1 MKDGGEEGRGWRG
14 GRLEDE
20 EKERWRMERR
30 KDEGWRG
37 GRMEDGG
44 GRMEDGEEESR
55 GMLERSS
62 GSRRGASRPAA
73 PRRPH
78 HII

>member
-20 EKERWRMERR
+20 EKEGWRMERR
-30 KDEGWRG
+30 KDEGWR
-37 GRMEDGG
+37 G